1 MPDDERDSE
10 DLFEDLDKF
19 FAPIKDV
26 DWDEPE
32 EGASPAATTD
42 EPEHVTVRS
51 KAEPVVTV
59 PSATGEAVE
68 GEDEEEQEPAVLE
81 GEDEGDWYDTASLE
95 PVDEALGGTA
105 DEEALDAI
113 TGPAEM
119 ERPD

>member
-32 EGASPAATTD
+32 EAGAAQRSATST
-42 EPEHVTVRS
+42 EEEEHVTVRS
-51 KAEPVVTV
+51 QPDPVVTV
-59 PSATGEAVE
+59 PSATQ
-68 GEDEEEQEPAVLE
+68 DEEEDDATAALD
-81 GEDEGDWYDTASLE
+81 EDDDQGDWYDTASLE

-105 DEEALDAI
+105 DEEALDEI
-113 TGPAEM
+113 TAPA
-119 ERPD
+119 